1 MIGNSTSGLDISRR
15 LARAENPPSDP
26 IYVSQRSKS
35 TYYVPPPPNVKELAS
50 TVSLDPA
57 SRSARFSDGSS
68 ISDIEKII
76 FCTGYF
82 LSYPFLGAWSPV
94 SSSRSA
100 LRSDGTID
108 SQAAFGT
115 DKPADS
121 GSIAQ
126 NMYEYIFPYD
136 PKSTLSPSD
145 DQYPYNSPPI
155 ALVNTL
161 DKSPF
166 FKMIESQSAVIAGVF
181 SGRLSLPPISEM
193 VKWEA
198 AEIESKGGVTDAWN
212 TLRYPADVNYFDRLH
227 DWASGART
235 NNQQVHVNGE
245 NKSFKL
251 PKRWGDREK
260 WLRTQIPSL
269 RKAYMERG
277 NERSKVHTIEQLGF
291 HWEAKN

>member
-1 MIGNSTSGLDISRR
+1 M
-15 LARAENPPSDP
+15 
-26 IYVSQRSKS
+26 
-35 TYYVPPPPNVKELAS
+35 
-50 TVSLDPA
+50 SLDPE
-57 SRSARFSDGSS
+57 SRTAHFSDGSFLTG
-68 ISDIEKII
+68 IEKII

-82 LSYPFLGAWSPV
+82 LSYPFLGEWSPV
-94 SSSRSA
+94 SPSRSA
-100 LRSDGTID
+100 PLSDGTID

-126 NMYEYIFPYD
+126 NLYEYIFPYD
-136 PKSTLSPSD
+136 PNSSLSPSD

-161 DKSPF
+161 DKIPF
-166 FKMIESQSAVIAGVF
+166 FKMIESQSAVIAGVV

-198 AEIESKGGVTDAWN
+198 AEIESKGGVTNAWN
-212 TLRYPADVNYFDRLH
+212 TLRYPADVTYFDRLH
-227 DWASGART
+227 DWASGARM
-235 NNQQVHVNGE
+235 NNEQLGGNGE
-245 NKSFKL
+245 DKPFKL

-260 WLRTQIPSL
+260 WLRTQIPGL

-277 NERSKVHTIEQLGF
+277 SERSRVHTIEELGF
-291 HWEAKN
+291 HWDAKA